1 MLYYK
6 VVLRHA
12 LGPRRLEQQGG
23 LLPLDGG
30 RGVATGRTV
39 DRRGLGNI

>member
-12 LGPRRLEQQGG
+12 LGPRGLKQQEG

-30 RGVATGRTV
+30 RGVVIPRTV
-39 DRRGLGNI
+39 DSRYLP